1 MLVDV
6 VNLENKKTGSIELNE
21 EIYALPAREDI
32 LHMAVKYQLA
42 KRHTGNHKTKG
53 ISEISGTTRK
63 PWNQKGTGRAR
74 QGSLRSAQF
83 RGGAVI
89 FGPVV
94 RDRSIDLTKKFRR
107 LALKH
112 ALSVKN
118 LSQRLIVVDSL
129 SMSEYKTKALIAKLE
144 KLNVSSALFVSS
156 EKDVNFAKACSNIVG
171 VDVIPVVGLNVYDIL
186 KHDYLVVSQDAVK
199 ALEERLNG

>member
-6 VNLENKKTGSIELNE
+6 INLDKNKVGSVELND
-21 EIYALPAREDI
+21 EIYALPARQDI
-32 LHMAVKYQLA
+32 LHMMVNYQLA
-42 KRHTGNHKTKG
+42 KRRSGNHKTKG

-63 PWNQKGTGRAR
+63 PYAQKGTGRAR
-74 QGSLRSAQF
+74 QGSLRSPQF

-94 RDRSIDLTKKFRR
+94 RDHSFDLTKKFRK

-112 ALSVKN
+112 ALSVKS
-118 LSQRLIVVDSL
+118 LGERLIVVDSL
-129 SMSEYKTKALIAKLE
+129 AMSEYKTKALVAKLE
-144 KLNVSSALFVSS
+144 TLGVSSALFVSA
-156 EKDVNFAKACSNIVG
+156 EKDENFAKACSNIIG
-171 VDVIPVVGLNVYDIL
+171 VDVIPAVGLNVYDIL
-186 KHDYLVVSQDAVK
+186 KHDYLVVSQEAVK